1 MQREI
6 EMNRKKAINKKRERE
21 LAIQREEMQRKK
33 VRNKREKERNKRK
46 KNSLS
51 SGNPYTVKF
60 MVLILDGSSLKDA
73 PERRNLFY
81 SNCLRHLIRSGAVT
95 KWIF

>member
-1 MQREI
+1 
-6 EMNRKKAINKKRERE
+6 
-21 LAIQREEMQRKK
+21 MQRKK

-81 SNCLRHLIRSGAVT
+81 SNCLRHLIRSEAVT
-95 KWIF
+95 KWIFLSENAYFPSLPAQHFMSYHLIYVPP